1 MWWQPRD
8 RTCSSCRRSGSFWN
22 LHKVQHKCEQ
32 HLPHWSDA
40 VRESEGVKDLGAR
53 RGRGG
58 DRGDDAEGASGADG
72 AEELLAD
79 AGEVHAAALDQEQGQ
94 EDERAGPGLE
104 QLVAAAAEEG

>member
-1 MWWQPRD
+1 MRD
-8 RTCSSCRRSGSFWN
+8 LRAG
-22 LHKVQHKCEQ
+22 
-32 HLPHWSDA
+32 
-40 VRESEGVKDLGAR
+40 

-58 DRGDDAEGASGADG
+58 DRWDEAEGASGADG

-104 QLVAAAAEEG
+104 QLLAAEEGWRGGRGGGCVGGGWRRRVASHLSSAAGRRRGP

>member
-1 MWWQPRD
+1 M
-8 RTCSSCRRSGSFWN
+8 
-22 LHKVQHKCEQ
+22 
-32 HLPHWSDA
+32 
-40 VRESEGVKDLGAR
+40 RESEGVKDLGAR

>member
-1 MWWQPRD
+1 M
-8 RTCSSCRRSGSFWN
+8 
-22 LHKVQHKCEQ
+22 
-32 HLPHWSDA
+32 
-40 VRESEGVKDLGAR
+40 RESEGVKDIGAR

-58 DRGDDAEGASGADG
+58 DRGDEAKGASRADG